1 MWGGDNLTMRE
12 DRPKPVANRESLY
25 PMSTPIFPIDVVV
38 MAAGKGTR
46 MKSRLPKV
54 LQRLAGVPLVQRVLN
69 TAAQLNARS
78 AVVITGHGADQVEAL
93 VLAPGQALAV
103 QCVRQEPQLGT
114 GHAVQQAVPVLPDD
128 GVVVVLSGDVPLT
141 EADTLQAL
149 IAQCGGEQL
158 ALLTIRLPNPTG
170 YGRIVRGGAGQGD
183 AVQAIVEQ
191 KDATDVQRQINE
203 VYSGIM
209 AVPAR
214 LLKAWLG
221 RIDNRNA
228 QNEYYLTDV
237 VKLAVADG
245 VPVVA
250 HTISDPVQVAGVNS
264 PVQLAELER
273 AHQLRQAHRLME
285 QGVRLKDP
293 ARFDLRGQLDCA
305 QDVEVDVN
313 CIFEGRVSL
322 GEGVQIG
329 ANCVIANCSIAAG
342 AVIHPFTHID
352 GEKLGVSVGAGA
364 LIGPFARLRPGAQL
378 GAEVHIGNFVEVK
391 NSTMAK
397 GAKANH
403 LAYLG
408 DATVGE
414 RVNYGAGSITANY
427 DGANK
432 HRTVIEADVHIGS
445 NCVLVAPVTIGAG
458 GTVGGGSTITK
469 STEPGALSVARG
481 KQVSIANWAR
491 PAKKPRT

>member
-1 MWGGDNLTMRE
+1 M
-12 DRPKPVANRESLY
+12 SLN
-25 PMSTPIFPIDVVV
+25 PPFSVDVVV

-54 LQRLAGVPLVQRVLN
+54 LQRLAGVALVQHVLG

-78 AVVITGHGADQVEAL
+78 AVVITGHGADQVEPV
-93 VLAPGQALAV
+93 VLAPSQALAV

-114 GHAVQQAVPVLPDD
+114 GHAVQQAVPALADD

-141 EADTLQAL
+141 KADTLQAL
-149 IAQCGGEQL
+149 IAQCGGQQL
-158 ALLTIRLPNPTG
+158 ALLTIDMADPKG
-170 YGRIVRGGAGQGD
+170 YGRIVRQGE
-183 AVQAIVEQ
+183 AVQAIVEH
-191 KDATDVQRQINE
+191 KDATQAQRQIQE

-214 LLKAWLG
+214 LLKGWLG
-221 RIDNRNA
+221 RIDN
-228 QNEYYLTDV
+228 QNVQGEYYLTDV

-250 HTISDPVQVAGVNS
+250 HKINDPVQVAGVNS

-273 AHQLRQAHRLME
+273 AHQLRQAHQLME

-293 ARFDLRGQLDCA
+293 ARFDLRGQLVCA
-305 QDVEVDVN
+305 QDVEIDVN
-313 CIFEGRVSL
+313 CVFEGRVSL
-322 GEGVQIG
+322 GEGVKIG
-329 ANCVIANCSIAAG
+329 ANCVIANCTIAAG

-352 GEKLGVSVGAGA
+352 GEKLGVSVGEGA

-391 NSTMAK
+391 NSTLAQ

-469 STEPGALSVARG
+469 STEPGSLSVARG
-481 KQVSIANWAR
+481 KQISIANWAR
-491 PAKKPRT
+491 PAKKPKG